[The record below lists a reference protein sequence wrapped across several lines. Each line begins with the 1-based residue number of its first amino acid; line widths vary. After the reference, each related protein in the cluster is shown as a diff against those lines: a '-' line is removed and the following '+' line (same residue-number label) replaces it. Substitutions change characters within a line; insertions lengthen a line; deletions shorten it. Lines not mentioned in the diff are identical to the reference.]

1 MAVCELCKLGDIGD
15 CCAGILEGLVK
26 NGCTFLPSRFIAV
39 CTAARAMYR
48 FRDYIAVADIELVQ
62 ASYEH
67 SIVGEYSGRGCR

>member
-1 MAVCELCKLGDIGD
+1 
-15 CCAGILEGLVK
+15 LVK

-48 FRDYIAVADIELVQ
+48 FRNYIAVADIELVQ
-62 ASYEH
+62 TSYEY